1 MRPRRG
7 KARVTS
13 GGQRVQRA
21 LLLVVGRRP
30 GQRAGRLAQH
40 PTLWALPALP
50 VLPQTLLPE
59 NRCPPG
65 LAGPGDGVGTG
76 AEPEGAALLAL
87 RTTAGLSCRVTR
99 PWRGPAGAACARGP
113 RAPHSSQ
120 RPTRDRRWGAGL
132 PCVCLRGTGST
143 AGGETTCNLTPHP
156 PNLGR
161 LRPQEKA
168 GPECEVIP
176 QSSVRCCV
184 TLSRGT
190 ASCLSPKA
198 GRTGPP
204 WQR

>member
-1 MRPRRG
+1 MW
-7 KARVTS
+7 
-13 GGQRVQRA
+13 RA
-21 LLLVVGRRP
+21 LLLVAGRRP
-30 GQRAGRLAQH
+30 GQRAGRLAQY

-65 LAGPGDGVGTG
+65 LAGPGDGVGRG
-76 AEPEGAALLAL
+76 AEPDGAALLAL

-99 PWRGPAGAACARGP
+99 PWRGPTGAACAGDP
-113 RAPHSSQ
+113 VP
-120 RPTRDRRWGAGL
+120 
-132 PCVCLRGTGST
+132 
-143 AGGETTCNLTPHP
+143 LTPHRGLPGTDAGVLDSHVFVYREQGP
-156 PNLGR
+156 PLGER
-161 LRPQEKA
+161 LHVTSHLTHQTWGAYDPGEKA

-176 QSSVRCCV
+176 RSSVKCCV

-190 ASCLSPKA
+190 ALCLSPKA